1 MQKKKNRMDISVII
15 PVYNS
20 ENYLTSCIE
29 SVRQQANISLEIILV
44 DDGSID
50 SSPAI
55 CDTFANKYE
64 NIKVFHIQNSGPAN
78 ARNKGLKV
86 AQGEYV
92 TFTDSDDKM
101 EPLMLYKMITAGK
114 EYHADIICCNYKEI
128 DEKGIIT
135 PRDYSNK
142 TLILNH
148 EEALVHFYSKDKIYS
163 QCWTKLFKRQLLLDF
178 HIENDPTLRFDED
191 IIYNIRAFRYAKTTV
206 IIDEPLY
213 EYTLRGNSL
222 AHGEYYIKH
231 TDQYINDSIKRV
243 QITLESV
250 KDETEIVKEWS
261 NVHILLYHNQLLGR
275 VASLTKYHSDKRIKG
290 ILKYIKQNRETLNKY
305 YKRCGLSKT
314 GMLLILYLPS
324 RLYMM
329 YRKSKTSK

>member
-1 MQKKKNRMDISVII
+1 MDISVII
-15 PVYNS
+15 PVYNT
-20 ENYLTSCIE
+20 EKYLSSCID
-29 SVRQQANISLEIILV
+29 SIIGQSNVSLEIILV
-44 DDGSID
+44 NDGSTD
-50 SSPAI
+50 SSPTI
-55 CDTFANKYE
+55 CDTYANKYE
-64 NIKVFHIQNSGPAN
+64 NIKVFHIQNSGPAA
-78 ARNKGLKV
+78 ARNKGMTV

-101 EPLMLYKMITAGK
+101 EPLMLYKMISAGK
-114 EYHADIICCNYKEI
+114 KHNADIICCNYKEV
-128 DEKGIIT
+128 DEQGHIT
-135 PRDYSNK
+135 DREYSNQ
-142 TLILNH
+142 TYNLNH

-163 QCWTKLFKRQLLLDF
+163 QCWTKLFKRQLLIDY
-178 HIENDPTLRFDED
+178 HIENDSTLRFDED

-243 QITLESV
+243 QITQESV
-250 KDETEIVKEWS
+250 KEETEIVKEWS

-290 ILKYIKQNRETLNKY
+290 ILKYIRQNRKTLNKY
-305 YKRCGLSKT
+305 YKRCGFSRT
-314 GMLLILYLPS
+314 GMILISYLPS

-329 YRKSKTSK
+329 YRKSKTSKLILCCMT